1 MSVEKY
7 GKLFP
12 EGTTE
17 LDIELWCYAHDEREE
32 NEFCTGIEGFRGRL
46 TKWDHFK
53 NAVDLLWNYEGSSRQ
68 VIWNEWTDRMLKAMI
83 YEKFVGLA
91 GAGSSGKSDAAA
103 VFAIVDWL
111 SAPTERMFLV
121 CSTTLAGARGRIWKS
136 ISELWSALAA
146 KWERDGVTGPGKM
159 VESKG
164 RIVGLD
170 INGKWSE
177 SVGIWL
183 IAAGKDDEGEADKK
197 LKGLKAPTGG
207 MLRLIAD
214 EFSDLGMCVFT
225 AMVGNMSSTPGFK
238 GIGMANPGSKLTP
251 FGRFVTPKDG
261 WNSLTV
267 GMERWETNYGVCLSF
282 DAHSSPRM
290 LTPEH
295 EVEMSDGSY
304 FHKLYNWMPSRQY
317 IQQAKTAFGEDS
329 MEYWAQIRGMFCPT
343 GMERTVWSEIELLN
357 AMPKVQAH
365 EWDAPPRDFV
375 AALDPAFVTGG
386 DRAPIMWGECG
397 QIKGVKVMNVLGYK
411 IVQEAAGRSVNASG
425 EEVDTTVSE
434 STIDQF
440 REHCEFHQISPK
452 RAGFDATGGGVV
464 FGQWLHTKWSHAVH
478 GIRFGEKPVER
489 RPDATNDEKIYKNR
503 VTQLW
508 VQPKAMVRA
517 GQIRGIHEDVVE
529 ELCQRKWHATRHTG
543 SCACVEEK
551 VDMKKRLGRSP
562 DLADTFVILVE
573 VAVLNGLLDVQEI
586 RRDDRRI
593 NQMFNQMLNGQ
604 MAGKVGQTKSL
615 LAMPTV
621 KRLSF
626 GGRSSQ
632 RKRR

>member
-1 MSVEKY
+1 MSVEAY

-12 EGTTE
+12 DGTTP
-17 LDIELWCYAHDEREE
+17 LDIELWCYAHDDREE
-32 NEFCTGIEGFRGRL
+32 NHYMSGVEGFRGRL
-46 TKWDHFK
+46 TRWDHFR
-53 NAVDLLWNYEGSSRQ
+53 NAVDLLWNCEGSSRK
-68 VIWNEWTDRMLKAMI
+68 VVWNEWTNRMLKAMI

-251 FGRFVTPKDG
+251 FGRFVTPKAG
-261 WNSLTV
+261 WNSLSV
-267 GMERWETNYGVCLSF
+267 GMEQWETNYGVCLSF
-282 DAHSSPRM
+282 DAHHSPRM
-290 LTPEH
+290 CAPEH

-304 FHKLYNWMPSRQY
+304 FHKLYNWMPSSQY
-317 IQQAKTAFGEDS
+317 IEQAKTAFGDDS

-343 GMERTVWSEIELLN
+343 GMERTIWSEIELMN
-357 AMPKVQAH
+357 AMPKVEPH
-365 EWDAPPRDFV
+365 EWDSPPNAFV

-397 QIKGVKVMNVLGYK
+397 TIKGVKTLNVINYK
-411 IVQEAAGRSVNASG
+411 IVQESAGKGLSDTG
-425 EEVDTTVSE
+425 EEVDITVSE
-434 STIDQF
+434 STINQF
-440 REHCEFHQISPK
+440 REHCAFHQIPAK

-489 RPDATNDEKIYKNR
+489 RPDSTNDQKIYKNR

-508 VQPKAMVRA
+508 VQPKAMVRQ
-517 GQIRGIHEDVVE
+517 GQIRGIPQDVVD
-529 ELCQRKWHATRHTG
+529 ELCQRKWHVKNHSAT
-543 SCACVEEK
+543 CACVEEK
-551 VDMKKRLGRSP
+551 ADMKKRLGKSP

-573 VAVLNGLLDVQEI
+573 VAILNGLLDVVEI

-593 NQMFNQMLNGQ
+593 NQMFNEALNGF
-604 MAGKVGQTKSL
+604 MAKKAGSANSL
-615 LAMPTV
+615 IAMPKV
-621 KRLSF
+621 KRLGFS
-626 GGRSSQ
+626 GRSSKI
-632 RKRR
+632 RHR